1 MKRLFNFRIMP
12 LCLLGIVLAI
22 CAVTFCDVA
31 FSIVLAVVAAILI
44 AVAFSVKSLQKARV
58 KLITVLAFFLLAA
71 GVTSLNFVKSE
82 NRSIYSY
89 DSVIEGSVSIMTNCD
104 ENGYVDSGNYSVAY
118 IYLEDVE
125 VDGRK
130 IKGIAQS
137 AFASPKLINNL
148 KIGDRIEFR
157 GNISPKNLNVT
168 DSYSVSAY
176 KNNVFHYISC

>member
-44 AVAFSVKSLQKARV
+44 AVAFSVKSLRKARV

-148 KIGDRIEFR
+148 KIGDRIEFSR
-157 GNISPKNLNVT
+157 KYFLQRI
-168 DSYSVSAY
+168 
-176 KNNVFHYISC
+176 